1 MYLSRSC
8 WAFSAISAVEGQLAK
23 KTGKYL
29 SLSEQQLVDCDTLD
43 SGCNGGDPLNA
54 YYYVLSTSS
63 KGIDISSAY
72 PVSRFNFLFRERYL
86 LFFQLDYCSNLKNF

>member
-1 MYLSRSC
+1 LSRSC

-29 SLSEQQLVDCDTLD
+29 SLSEQQLVDCDTFD
-43 SGCNGGDPLNA
+43 SGCNGGNPMNA
-54 YYYVLSTSS
+54 YYYVMGTPS

-72 PVSRFNFLFRERYL
+72 PVSFNL
-86 LFFQLDYCSNLKNF
+86 LFSRTLFIY